1 MCFYKQLAHPSS
13 LEIMF
18 WVQTII
24 TVQNLL
30 IWASMVTNTYLTIN
44 NIELLGIFDNDVRQT
59 ADITLNGET
68 NRKNIRSMLL
78 FGISAR
84 FLQNCSKIDRLGFT
98 LFQLLTDRGTDRH
111 HQFFRGFT

>member
-1 MCFYKQLAHPSS
+1 MCFYEQLANPSS
-13 LEIMF
+13 LEIIF

-30 IWASMVTNTYLTIN
+30 ISMVTNTYLTIN
-44 NIELLGIFDNDVRQT
+44 NIELLDIFGNDVRQS

-68 NRKNIRSMLL
+68 NRKTFRSMLI

-84 FLQNCSKIDRLGFT
+84 FLQSFS
-98 LFQLLTDRGTDRH
+98 
-111 HQFFRGFT
+111 